1 MKLVNENPSSITLV
15 SMLSACTRLLD
26 FRAGESIHYYID
38 VNCIGIDVA
47 LGTALLEMYSKCG
60 HVKKDFQVFSSMSE
74 KNFQA
79 WTIMIFGFADH
90 GHGKDA
96 ISLFTL
102 MEHTGLVPDIMP
114 FSVILSAC
122 SHLGH
127 VHKGRQFFNQMVRTY
142 GIQLTLE
149 HYGCL
154 VDLLG
159 RVGLIEEAY
168 EIIKNTPMEPN
179 SVILRSFLGACRN
192 HVLVISLDDKLMKL
206 FIS

>member
-1 MKLVNENPSSITLV
+1 MKLVNENPNSITLV

-26 FRAGESIHYYID
+26 FRAGESIHYYNV
-38 VNCIGIDVA
+38 VNYIGIDVA

-60 HVKKDFQVFSSMSE
+60 HVKKAFQVFSSMSE
-74 KNFQA
+74 KNFQS
-79 WTIMIFGFADH
+79 WTIMISGLADH

-96 ISLFTL
+96 ISLFTR
-102 MEHTGLVPDIMP
+102 MEQTRLVPDSMP
-114 FSVILSAC
+114 FAVNLSAC

-127 VHKGRQFFNQMVRTY
+127 
-142 GIQLTLE
+142 LTLE

-159 RVGLIEEAY
+159 RAGLIEEAY
-168 EIIKNTPMEPN
+168 EINKNMPMEPN

-192 HVLVISLDDKLMKL
+192 HGLVISLDDKLRKL
-206 FIS
+206 LIS

>member
-1 MKLVNENPSSITLV
+1 MKLANENPNSITLV
-15 SMLSACTRLLD
+15 SMLSACTCLLD
-26 FRAGESIHYYID
+26 FRVGGSIHYYIV

-47 LGTALLEMYSKCG
+47 LGTALLEMHSKCQ
-60 HVKKDFQVFSSMSE
+60 HVKKAFQVFSSMSE
-74 KNFQA
+74 KNFQS
-79 WTIMIFGFADH
+79 WTIMISGFADH

-96 ISLFTL
+96 ISLFTC
-102 MEHTGLVPDIMP
+102 MEQIGLVPDSMP

-154 VDLLG
+154 VDLFG
-159 RVGLIEEAY
+159 RAGLIEEAF
-168 EIIKNTPMEPN
+168 EIIKNMPMEPY
-179 SVILRSFLGACRN
+179 SVILGSFLGACRN
-192 HVLVISLDDKLMKL
+192 HGLVISLDDKLRKL